1 MFCCHHF
8 CFAWGRNAFPCYFHF
23 YRVSESV
30 TLNLRV
36 ILSSFSLFLNSLS
49 LWCSRGNAHTH
60 THTPTHSHLIP
71 HTHTRAHDTARCI
84 LIPSVLLKSGIS
96 HYLPCDDGEECLK
109 TNYHLCVSP
118 SLWTISRVECLWQA
132 NCSVDFILIIKR
144 WMWKAK
150 HREGRVIL

>member
-8 CFAWGRNAFPCYFHF
+8 CFAWGRNTFPCYFHF

-30 TLNLRV
+30 TLNLGV
-36 ILSSFSLFLNSLS
+36 ILSSFSLFPNSLS

-60 THTPTHSHLIP
+60 THSHLIP
-71 HTHTRAHDTARCI
+71 HTHTRAHNTARCI

-96 HYLPCDDGEECLK
+96 HYLPRDDGEECVK
-109 TNYHLCVSP
+109 TNYHFCVSP
-118 SLWTISRVECLWQA
+118 SLWTISRVESLWQA
-132 NCSVDFILIIKR
+132 NCSVDFVLIIKR

-150 HREGRVIL
+150 HTEGRVIL